1 MTLTLSYFGIYGR
14 GEAAR
19 MILTYG
25 KVDFIDKIVTK
36 EQLGEM
42 KAAGKCQQL
51 PILEY
56 DDKVMNQSE
65 AIARYCAIKAGM
77 YNSNNPEACWRDDSI
92 INTITDFA
100 NSMPKSDSGAPVFF
114 CFFAGQAMAQED
126 CDKLAKWTGNN
137 AAKMAVLLGEDPFF
151 GGAKPTLGDF
161 WYAAQI
167 FSFAR
172 NTMGGQQAHV
182 YEAVNNSLPAPI
194 STWADRMA
202 EEMKDYLAN
211 RPAAPM

>member
-1 MTLTLSYFGIYGR
+1 MALTLSYFELYGR

-19 MILTYG
+19 MILNYG
-25 KVDFIDKIVTK
+25 KVDFTDNRVNR
-36 EQLGEM
+36 EEFGEM

-51 PILEY
+51 PILEC
-56 DDKVMNQSE
+56 DGKVMNQSE

-77 YNSNNPEACWRDDSI
+77 YNSSNPEACWRDDSI
-92 INTITDFA
+92 IDTLSDFRT
-100 NSMPKSDSGAPVFF
+100 NVPKTESGAPVFY
-114 CFFAGQAMAQED
+114 CVLVGQAMPQED
-126 CDKLAKWTGNN
+126 CDKLAEWAGNS
-137 AAKMAVLLGEDPFF
+137 ADKMAVLLGEDPFF
-151 GGAKPTLGDF
+151 GGATPTLGDF

-167 FSFAR
+167 FSLAR

-182 YEAVNNSLPAPI
+182 YEAVNKSLPAPI
-194 STWADRMA
+194 SAWADRMA